1 MRLIAVAGL
10 AVALSGCIV
19 AVRGPGGPHPSA
31 GHVQYSAWDETE
43 VHYVIFRDFFGC
55 SDRDVW
61 RLTAIRRLYSL
72 DAADLFFL
80 MFVSRHVS
88 VSFDVVFRAWWD
100 TCRRDHHRLV
110 VLYRLSPT
118 IFFVPVPAHVQC
130 PPPYGRA
137 YGYWRNRTLGSASLT
152 ADEYRSLVAMK
163 VACDYYG
170 HAPVHFFDRVKAVGA
185 PEKVIYADHRHAGRG
200 GKDARGLA
208 VAAQVARPWEMDKGR
223 RDSWKRQAEEASR
236 KEEQEQKGRGGGPP
250 VPPPGREDDR
260 RGPPDDRGKPGDRG
274 KPDDRGKQPDPK
286 GGPPEPGKGKPDDKG
301 GAPTPEEEPDSKG
314 KGKGRDR

>member
-200 GKDARGLA
+200 GEGCAGTGGCGAGGPAMGDGQGATGFLEAPSRGSQPEGRAGAERARGWTA
-208 VAAQVARPWEMDKGR
+208 RSAAGQGGRSAGPARR
-223 RDSWKRQAEEASR
+223 
-236 KEEQEQKGRGGGPP
+236 
-250 VPPPGREDDR
+250 
-260 RGPPDDRGKPGDRG
+260 
-274 KPDDRGKQPDPK
+274 
-286 GGPPEPGKGKPDDKG
+286 
-301 GAPTPEEEPDSKG
+301 
-314 KGKGRDR
+314 